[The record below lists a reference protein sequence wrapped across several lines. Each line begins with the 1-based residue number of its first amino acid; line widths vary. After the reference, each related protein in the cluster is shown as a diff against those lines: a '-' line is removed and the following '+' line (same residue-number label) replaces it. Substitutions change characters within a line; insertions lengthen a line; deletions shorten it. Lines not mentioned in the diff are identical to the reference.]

1 MMTALKR
8 WFGLHSARS
17 INNPAVP
24 LTSESIIG
32 YLGNQG
38 TNRSGINVNRET
50 VFTSSPV
57 WQAITMISG
66 DLAKMRINLF
76 EDVEEDGN
84 LIRQKLTND
93 ISKLVRQP
101 NTDQNWNKFWRRF
114 WVQSLLY
121 NRGYIYV
128 ERNRNGK
135 PMSMYVLMSD
145 QTQWDQKQGIYTTRL
160 LESSETVGLFPS
172 QVIEVEGIQLENANK
187 CELLEKFRESIGL
200 ALAAQGHNARF
211 FGNGGQMG
219 GILMI
224 PPQVSK
230 EASEKLEQGWR
241 RKYENENAWFKT
253 AILRDGV
260 KYQQTGADPEKSQL
274 SQVRTD
280 QVFEVARWFNLS
292 PSRLGLPTA
301 SSYNSKSEDN
311 QNYLDQTLSPW
322 MAGLT
327 SELSFKLLS
336 QSQQLNQYFVFDTSQ
351 LLALNPKLRA
361 ETNKIRIDM
370 GEISPNEAR
379 RENGLPPRAGGDGYR
394 LPSGVLIEG
403 TSNSTTDSESIPT
416 DEPVESVEVIEEVIE
431 PVEQVEEVFEAGPV
445 SAQALNGAQISG
457 LLEIL
462 EVVSLGGLSK
472 DAAVEMILVA
482 FPTIPKEQAESI
494 VAGSQKKESPN
505 ELPAVQ
511 EDRSDTIEGQ
521 AFAAISEQVESHLA
535 KLKTILS
542 ERSKKKTP
550 EQFEQWVADKFSEG
564 LTIPIKKQEQANE

>member
-1 MMTALKR
+1 
-8 WFGLHSARS
+8 
-17 INNPAVP
+17 
-24 LTSESIIG
+24 
-32 YLGNQG
+32 
-38 TNRSGINVNRET
+38 
-50 VFTSSPV
+50 
-57 WQAITMISG
+57 
-66 DLAKMRINLF
+66 
-76 EDVEEDGN
+76 
-84 LIRQKLTND
+84 
-93 ISKLVRQP
+93 
-101 NTDQNWNKFWRRF
+101 
-114 WVQSLLY
+114 
-121 NRGYIYV
+121 
-128 ERNRNGK
+128 
-135 PMSMYVLMSD
+135 MYVLMSD

-445 SAQALNGAQISG
+445 SAQALNGAQIGG

-462 EVVSLGGLSK
+462 EVVSLGGLTN

-494 VAGSQKKESPN
+494 VAGAQKKESPN

-511 EDRSDTIEGQ
+511 EDRSDTIECRNQ
-521 AFAAISEQVESHLA
+521 
-535 KLKTILS
+535 
-542 ERSKKKTP
+542 
-550 EQFEQWVADKFSEG
+550 
-564 LTIPIKKQEQANE
+564 